1 MTIET
6 KYNIGDEV
14 WMMKCNKPI
23 RVKILEIR
31 TLTQNVCKVCIK
43 KVPETTIIYSL
54 EGMDFMISEDKLFPT
69 KEELLKSL

>member
-14 WMMKCNKPI
+14 WLMYENMAITALVIDMNVEIGERIKGNVSANCYC
-23 RVKILEIR
+23 KIKSPHFTREMHD
-31 TLTQNVCKVCIK
+31 
-43 KVPETTIIYSL
+43 SH
-54 EGMDFMISEDKLFPT
+54 LFPT

>member
-14 WMMKCNKPI
+14 WLMYKNKAVSSSI
-23 RVKILEIR
+23 FRIEVKVDLHLSVR
-31 TLTQNVCKVCIK
+31 
-43 KVPETTIIYSL
+43 IIYYLSGSSCA
-54 EGMDFMISEDKLFPT
+54 EFYSEDKLFPT